1 MEAVLTMMSGLP
13 MWAQA
18 VLAVVALCKVI
29 TFWTPT
35 KIDDAWFGKL
45 TPMINMMLRGLN
57 IGGLNIMKD
66 QNKDDRK

>member
-18 VLAVVALCKVI
+18 VMAVVAMCKVI

-35 KIDDAWFGKL
+35 KMDDAWFGKL
-45 TPMINMMLRGLN
+45 TPMVNMMLRGLN
-57 IGGLNIMKD
+57 MGALNIFKD
-66 QNKDDRK
+66 QNKDDRR

>member
-18 VLAVVALCKVI
+18 VMAVVAMCKVI

-35 KIDDAWFGKL
+35 KMDDAWFGKL
-45 TPMINMMLRGLN
+45 TPMVNMMLRGLN
-57 IGGLNIMKD
+57 MGALNIFRD